1 MKVSPES
8 LFRVVFVAAMLLMAC
23 VSVPVHSVFAQQPDA
38 VPEAKADSAPE
49 PADTEEAPEVEEVVE
64 LKVLSDEQNKS
75 LEETWMVIRESDQI
89 IKSLEGR
96 VAGQSDLMREILET
110 RLDSLF
116 AEILEVAMGFA
127 EKLADLRDDGYDIS
141 AYSDQLNMVLEELPP
156 TIRDAADRIA
166 TRVVLP
172 DFSKSAAEQAA
183 IDEQFFAAVR
193 SYYKTNKALL
203 KTAAIQDRFGIDT
216 TDLVADV
223 RENLSEGAANTSIFL
238 DLAIVQVKD
247 LGAGVVALP
256 EDAELK
262 AKLKVAQDRVNKVA
276 AILESNLSVMT
287 EMDIP
292 TAEYKQ
298 QLLKSTGS
306 ITASSLDVE
315 VISGLLQDWS
325 DALVEMLIEQG
336 PGLLFQLLFFIA
348 IIFIFM
354 KLAGLVQ
361 RGVNSALDANK
372 KHLSRLLRQMISS
385 TSKNIVII
393 LGILIALSQVG
404 ISLGPLLTGLGIAGF
419 IIGFALQDS
428 LSNFASGMLILFY
441 RPFDVG
447 DTIEAGGARGKVSSM
462 SLVNTT
468 IRTFDNQSL
477 IIPNNKIWQDVITNV
492 TDQKE
497 RRVDMTFGITYDQDI
512 DRVEKLLLEIVN
524 ADDRVLDDPEPFV
537 KVGSFGDSS
546 VNLLC
551 RPWVKT
557 DDYWDVLWDLN
568 KKVKQAFD
576 REGIVI
582 PFPQRDVHIFHEQ
595 PAAPQVQNSSFSTPN
610 VPEGNEPAGPEDDD
624 Q

>member
-1 MKVSPES
+1 MAFISVGH
-8 LFRVVFVAAMLLMAC
+8 FRWLFVAAAIFAAGLLLTGQPAN
-23 VSVPVHSVFAQQPDA
+23 AQQADA
-38 VPEAKADSAPE
+38 AATEQTDTVPESADAQAPVE
-49 PADTEEAPEVEEVVE
+49 AEEIVE
-64 LKVLSDEQNKS
+64 LKVLSDDQSKELDEASAIISENS
-75 LEETWMVIRESDQI
+75 DVIRG
-89 IKSLEGR
+89 LEGR
-96 VAGQSDLMREILET
+96 IVKEEGLRREILET

-116 AEILEVAMGFA
+116 TETLDTAMGFA

-141 AYSDQLNMVLEELPP
+141 PYSEQLTMVLEKLPP
-156 TIRDAADRIA
+156 TIREVADRIGA
-166 TRVVLP
+166 RVMLP

-193 SYYKTNKALL
+193 VYYQTNKALL
-203 KTAAIQDRFGIDT
+203 RTANVQERFAMDT
-216 TDLVADV
+216 TELVDAI
-223 RENLSEGAANTSIFL
+223 RENLADGAANTSIFL
-238 DLAIVQVKD
+238 DLATAQVKD

-256 EDAELK
+256 DDAELK
-262 AKLKVAQDRVNKVA
+262 AQLKVAQDRVTKVA
-276 AILESNLSVMT
+276 AILESNLSLMT
-287 EMDIP
+287 ELDIP
-292 TAEYKQ
+292 TAGYKQ
-298 QLLKSTGS
+298 QLLTSTGS
-306 ITASSLDVE
+306 ITASSLDIE
-315 VISGLLQDWS
+315 VISGLLADWS
-325 DALVEMLIEQG
+325 DSLLDALIEQG
-336 PGLLFQLLFFIA
+336 PGLAFQLLLFVA
-348 IIFIFM
+348 IIYIFR

-361 RGVNSALDANK
+361 RGVNSALEANRR
-372 KHLSRLLRQMISS
+372 HLSRLLRQMISS
-385 TSKNIVII
+385 TSKNIIII

-428 LSNFASGMLILFY
+428 LSNFASGMMILFY

-447 DTIEAGGARGKVSSM
+447 DTIDAGGARGKVSSM

-497 RRVDMTFGITYDQDI
+497 RRVDMTFGVSYDEDI
-512 DRVEKLLLEIVN
+512 DRVEKLLLEILN
-524 ADDRVLDDPEPFV
+524 ADDRVLTDPEPLV

-568 KKVKQAFD
+568 KIVKQAFD

-582 PFPQRDVHIFHEQ
+582 PFPQRDVHMFNDQASAPHVQGPEFDTPDV
-595 PAAPQVQNSSFSTPN
+595 PA
-610 VPEGNEPAGPEDDD
+610 GNEPLESEDDD

>member
-1 MKVSPES
+1 MAFISVGH
-8 LFRVVFVAAMLLMAC
+8 FRWLLVAAAIFATGLLLAGQ
-23 VSVPVHSVFAQQPDA
+23 PTYAQQADAAATDQTEA
-38 VPEAKADSAPE
+38 VPES
-49 PADTEEAPEVEEVVE
+49 ADTETPVEPEEVIE
-64 LKVLSDEQNKS
+64 LKLLSNDQRKGLDEASATIKENS
-75 LEETWMVIRESDQI
+75 DVIRG
-89 IKSLEGR
+89 LEGR
-96 VAGQSDLMREILET
+96 IVKEEGLRREILET

-116 AEILEVAMGFA
+116 TETLDTAMGFA

-141 AYSDQLNMVLEELPP
+141 AYSEQLTMVLEKLPP
-156 TIRDAADRIA
+156 TIQEVADRIA
-166 TRVVLP
+166 TRVILP

-193 SYYKTNKALL
+193 VYYQTNKALL
-203 KTAAIQDRFGIDT
+203 RTARVQERFAMDTGELVAAI
-216 TDLVADV
+216 
-223 RENLSEGAANTSIFL
+223 RENLADGAANTSIFL
-238 DLAIVQVKD
+238 DLATAQVKD
-247 LGAGVVALP
+247 LGAGVLALP
-256 EDAELK
+256 DDAELK
-262 AKLKVAQDRVNKVA
+262 AQLKVAQDRVTKTA
-276 AILESNLSVMT
+276 AILESNLGLMT
-287 EMDIP
+287 ELDIP
-292 TAEYKQ
+292 TAGYKQ
-298 QLLKSTGS
+298 QLLTSTGS
-306 ITASSLDVE
+306 ITASSLDIE
-315 VISGLLQDWS
+315 VISGLLADWS
-325 DALVEMLIEQG
+325 DSLFDVLIEQG
-336 PGLLFQLLFFIA
+336 PGLAFQLLLFVA
-348 IIFIFM
+348 IIYIFR

-361 RGVNSALDANK
+361 RGVDSALEANRR
-372 KHLSRLLRQMISS
+372 HLSRLLRQMISS
-385 TSKNIVII
+385 TSKNIIII
-393 LGILIALSQVG
+393 LGVLIALSQLG

-447 DTIEAGGARGKVSSM
+447 DTIDAGGARGKVSSM

-497 RRVDMTFGITYDQDI
+497 RRVDMTFGVSYDEDI
-512 DRVEKLLLEIVN
+512 DRVEKLLLEILN
-524 ADDRVLDDPEPFV
+524 ADDRVLEDPEPLV

-557 DDYWDVLWDLN
+557 EDYWDVLWDLN

-582 PFPQRDVHIFHEQ
+582 PFPQRDVHMFNDQASAPHVPS
-595 PAAPQVQNSSFSTPN
+595 PAFDTPD
-610 VPEGNEPAGPEDDD
+610 VPAGNEPLESEDDD

>member
-1 MKVSPES
+1 MAFISVGH
-8 LFRVVFVAAMLLMAC
+8 FRWLLVAAAIFATGLLLAGQ
-23 VSVPVHSVFAQQPDA
+23 PTYAQEADAAATEQTEA
-38 VPEAKADSAPE
+38 VPES
-49 PADTEEAPEVEEVVE
+49 ADTDTPVEPEEIAE
-64 LKVLSDEQNKS
+64 LKVLSNDQRKELDEASAIISENS
-75 LEETWMVIRESDQI
+75 DVIRV
-89 IKSLEGR
+89 LEGR
-96 VAGQSDLMREILET
+96 IVKEEGLRREILET

-116 AEILEVAMGFA
+116 TETLDTAMGFA

-141 AYSDQLNMVLEELPP
+141 AYSEQLTMVLEKLPP
-156 TIRDAADRIA
+156 TIQEVADRIA
-166 TRVVLP
+166 TRVILP

-193 SYYKTNKALL
+193 VYYKTNKALL
-203 KTAAIQDRFGIDT
+203 RTARVQERFAMDTGELVAAI
-216 TDLVADV
+216 
-223 RENLSEGAANTSIFL
+223 RENLADGAANTSIFL
-238 DLAIVQVKD
+238 DLATAQVKD
-247 LGAGVVALP
+247 LGAGVLALP
-256 EDAELK
+256 DDAELK
-262 AKLKVAQDRVNKVA
+262 AQLKVAQDRVTKTA
-276 AILESNLSVMT
+276 AILESNLGLMT
-287 EMDIP
+287 ELDIP
-292 TAEYKQ
+292 TAGYKQ
-298 QLLKSTGS
+298 QLLTSTGS
-306 ITASSLDVE
+306 ITASSLDIE
-315 VISGLLQDWS
+315 VISGLLADWS
-325 DALVEMLIEQG
+325 DSLFDVLIEQG
-336 PGLLFQLLFFIA
+336 PGLAFQLLLFVA
-348 IIFIFM
+348 IIYIFR

-361 RGVNSALDANK
+361 RGVDSALEANRR
-372 KHLSRLLRQMISS
+372 HLSRLLRQMISS
-385 TSKNIVII
+385 TSKNIIII
-393 LGILIALSQVG
+393 LGVLIALSQLG

-447 DTIEAGGARGKVSSM
+447 DTIDAGGARGKVSSM

-497 RRVDMTFGITYDQDI
+497 RRVDMTFGVSYDEDI
-512 DRVEKLLLEIVN
+512 DRVEKLLLEILN
-524 ADDRVLDDPEPFV
+524 ADDRVLEDPEPLV

-557 DDYWDVLWDLN
+557 EDYWDVLWDLN

-582 PFPQRDVHIFHEQ
+582 PFPQRDVHMFNDQASAPHVPS
-595 PAAPQVQNSSFSTPN
+595 PAFDTPD
-610 VPEGNEPAGPEDDD
+610 VPAGNEPLESEDDD